1 VSDPSAVPAQ
11 RITTE
16 LEWADLVLPR
26 EVMARVEEIA
36 RWLEHSQLKPGT
48 RPGSASLFS
57 GPSGTGKTLAAALL
71 GKRTRLEVYRVD
83 LARVVSKDVGETE
96 KNLGHIFDQAERDR
110 WILFFDEAD
119 ALFGQRTHVSD
130 SHNRFANREVNYL
143 LQRIEQ
149 YPGLVILATNTNE
162 SIDETFACR
171 FQFVIHFPD
180 QGKD

>member
-1 VSDPSAVPAQ
+1 M
-11 RITTE
+11 
-16 LEWADLVLPR
+16 LPR
-26 EVMARVEEIA
+26 EFMAQVENMA
-36 RWLEHSQLKPGT
+36 VRLKDLRLNPGTKPGF
-48 RPGSASLFS
+48 ASLFS

-71 GKRTRLEVYRVD
+71 GKRAGLDVYRVD

-96 KNLGHIFDQAERDR
+96 KNLGHIFDEAERKN

-119 ALFGQRTHVSD
+119 ALFSKRTRVSD
-130 SHNRFANREVNYL
+130 SHDRYANPEVNYL

-149 YPGLVILATNTNE
+149 FPGLVILATNTNE